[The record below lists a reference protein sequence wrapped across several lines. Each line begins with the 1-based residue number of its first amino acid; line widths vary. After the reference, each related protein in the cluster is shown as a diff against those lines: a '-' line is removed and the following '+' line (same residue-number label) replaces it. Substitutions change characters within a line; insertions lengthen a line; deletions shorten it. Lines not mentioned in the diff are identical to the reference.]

1 MSIALQKE
9 DPIVIVGAGIFGL
22 SSALHLAKRGY
33 SNVTV
38 YDKQNYDESLYSYQK
53 GSDAASADLN
63 KIIRS
68 SYGTQ
73 IEYQELSVEAID
85 MWNQWNADLADG
97 EVPPGMSSSDKVF
110 YNNGA
115 ISFNEGDELPPFEK
129 ATVENAK
136 KLHLTNQLITTAADD
151 VNTANDLGFDC
162 DQFKASA
169 RGNSMAGILD
179 TSGGFVAADKS
190 CRLAL
195 YKARKHGVKFI
206 FGLEVGAFH
215 SFIKR
220 GGDIIGIRTKDG
232 KHHRAKLTMMACGP
246 QTPLLVPELDHICE
260 ATAGSVVVFKIPET
274 SPIFDQLSPEK
285 FPTWMYNMR
294 HGARGGLYGF
304 PINAEGHLKIGY
316 RGTKYTNPLLQP
328 DGKERSVPVTRWSE
342 GDKLTQIPRQAMDT
356 IGSFVARH
364 MPEVLQ
370 EVGDVAFTRLCWY
383 TDTFDNH
390 FVIDRVPGRQGLMVV
405 TGGSGHAFKFLPNIG
420 NWVVDII
427 EGVGL
432 DRPAIRAWRF
442 RSPSSLEHVNV
453 LMEGS
458 KSLRALKN
466 VVLTDSM
473 TGRTSARSS
482 LL

>member
-1 MSIALQKE
+1 MSTVLEKE
-9 DPIVIVGAGIFGL
+9 DPIAIVGAGIFGL

-33 SNVTV
+33 SNVLV
-38 YDKQNYDESLYSYQK
+38 YDKQNYDEN
-53 GSDAASADLN
+53 LN

-85 MWNQWNADLADG
+85 MWNQWNADLAGG
-97 EVPPGMSSSDKVF
+97 EVPPGMSSSEKVF

-115 ISFNEGDELPPFEK
+115 ISFSEGEELPPFEK

-136 KLHLTNQLITTAADD
+136 RLHLTNQLIINAVDD
-151 VNTANDLGFDC
+151 VHTAKDLGFDC
-162 DQFKASA
+162 DQFKASV

-195 YKARKHGVKFI
+195 YKARKHGVRFI
-206 FGLEVGAFH
+206 FGQEAGAFH
-215 SFIKR
+215 SFLKR
-220 GGDIIGIRTKDG
+220 GGDVIGIRTKDG
-232 KHHRAKLTMMACGP
+232 RDHQAKLTIMACGP
-246 QTPLLVPELDHICE
+246 QTPLLVPELDHLCE
-260 ATAGSVVVFKIPET
+260 ATAGSVVVFNIPKT
-274 SPIFDQLSPEK
+274 SSIFDQLSPTR

-294 HGARGGLYGF
+294 HGARGGLYRF
-304 PINAEGHLKIGY
+304 PVDAEGHLKIGY
-316 RGTKYTNPLLQP
+316 RGTKYTNPRLQP
-328 DGKERSVPVTRWSE
+328 DGEERSVPVTRWSE
-342 GDKLTQIPRQAMDT
+342 GDKMTQIPKQAMDT
-356 IGSFVARH
+356 IGSFVALH

-370 EVGDVAFTRLCWY
+370 EARDVAFTRLCWY

-405 TGGSGHAFKFLPNIG
+405 TGGSVHAFKFLPNIG
-420 NWVVDII
+420 NLVVDII

-432 DRPAIRAWRF
+432 DRPAIRAWWF
-442 RSPSSLEHVNV
+442 LSPASVEHVNV

-458 KSLRALKN
+458 KSARALNN
-466 VVLTDSM
+466 VVLTGSI

>member
-1 MSIALQKE
+1 MATFLEKK
-9 DPIVIVGAGIFGL
+9 DPVVIVGAGIFGL

-33 SNVTV
+33 SNIIV
-38 YDKQNYDESLYSYQK
+38 YDKQDYDKSLYSYQN

-73 IEYQELSVEAID
+73 IEYQELSVEAIR
-85 MWNQWNADLADG
+85 MWNQWNADLAGG

-129 ATVENAK
+129 ASVQNAK
-136 KLHLTNQLITTAADD
+136 KLHLTNQLLTTAAED
-151 VNTANDLGFDC
+151 VRTANDLGFNC
-162 DQFKASA
+162 DQFKACT

-179 TSGGFVAADKS
+179 TSGGFVAANKS

-195 YKARKHGVKFI
+195 YKARKHGVKFV
-206 FGLEVGAFH
+206 FGQDAGAFH
-215 SFIKR
+215 SFLKR
-220 GGDIIGIRTKDG
+220 GGDIIGIRTKDD
-232 KHHRAKLTMMACGP
+232 KEHHAKLTIMACGP
-246 QTPLLVPELDHICE
+246 QTPLLVPELDYLCE
-260 ATAGSVVVFKIPET
+260 ATAGSVVVFKIPLD
-274 SPIFDQLSPEK
+274 SPIFGQFSPK
-285 FPTWMYNMR
+285 RFPTWMYNMR

-304 PINAEGHLKIGY
+304 PVDAEGHLKIGY
-316 RGTKYTNPLLQP
+316 RGTKYTNPQMQP

-342 GDKLTQIPRQAMDT
+342 GDKVTQIPRQAMDT

-364 MPEVLQ
+364 MPEVLK
-370 EVGDVAFTRLCWY
+370 EASDVAFTRLCWY

-432 DRPAIRAWRF
+432 DRPAVRAWRF
-442 RSPSSLEHVNV
+442 RSPASVEHVNV

-458 KSLRALKN
+458 KSAKALKN
-466 VVLTDSM
+466 VVLTDSI
-473 TGRTSARSS
+473 TGITSARRS

>member
-1 MSIALQKE
+1 MSTCLEKQ
-9 DPIVIVGAGIFGL
+9 DPVVIVGAGIFGL

-33 SNVTV
+33 SNVVV
-38 YDKQNYDESLYSYQK
+38 YDKQNYDETLYSYQN
-53 GSDAASADLN
+53 GCDAASADLN

-73 IEYQELSVEAID
+73 VEYQELSVKAID
-85 MWNQWNADLADG
+85 MWNRWNADLAGG

-115 ISFNEGDELPPFEK
+115 VSFNEGEDLPPFEK

-136 KLHLTNQLITTAADD
+136 KLHLTNQLVTTD
-151 VNTANDLGFDC
+151 ANDVHTAEHLGFDC
-162 DQFKASA
+162 DQFKANA
-169 RGNSMAGILD
+169 RGNSMVGILD

-195 YKARKHGVKFI
+195 YKARKHGVKFT
-206 FGLEVGAFH
+206 FGQQAGAFH
-215 SFIKR
+215 SFLRR
-220 GGDIIGIRTKDG
+220 GGNIIGIRTKDG
-232 KHHRAKLTMMACGP
+232 KDHEAKLTIMACGP
-246 QTPLLVPELDHICE
+246 QTPLLVPELDHLCE
-260 ATAGSVVVFKIPET
+260 ATAGSVVVFKIPKT
-274 SPIFDQLSPEK
+274 SPLFDQLSPTK

-304 PINAEGHLKIGY
+304 PVDAEGHLKIGY
-316 RGTKYTNPLLQP
+316 RGIKYTNPRLQP
-328 DGKERSVPVTRWSE
+328 DGNERSVPVTRWSE
-342 GDKLTQIPRQAMDT
+342 GNKLTQIPRQAMDT
-356 IGSFVARH
+356 IGSFVAQH
-364 MPEVLQ
+364 VPEVLQ
-370 EVGDVAFTRLCWY
+370 EAGDVAFTRLCWY

-390 FVIDRVPGRQGLMVV
+390 FVIDRVPGQQGLMVV

-420 NWVVDII
+420 NWVVDVI

-442 RSPSSLEHVNV
+442 RSPASSKRVNV

-458 KSLRALKN
+458 KGPRALKN
-466 VVLTDSM
+466 VVLTDSI
-473 TGRTSARSS
+473 TGRSSARSS